1 MLCLLADLIQV
12 FIYVVIAGALL
23 SWFPTQPG
31 GGLAQLRELIGRVTD
46 PVMVPVRRA
55 IPASFGGIDFSP
67 IIVIIGLSIIAGLLC

>member
-1 MLCLLADLIQV
+1 MLCLLANLIQV

-23 SWFPTQPG
+23 SWFPSQPG
-31 GGLAQLRELIGRVTD
+31 SGLAQLRELIGRVTD

-67 IIVIIGLSIIAGLLC
+67 IIVIIGLSLVAGVLC